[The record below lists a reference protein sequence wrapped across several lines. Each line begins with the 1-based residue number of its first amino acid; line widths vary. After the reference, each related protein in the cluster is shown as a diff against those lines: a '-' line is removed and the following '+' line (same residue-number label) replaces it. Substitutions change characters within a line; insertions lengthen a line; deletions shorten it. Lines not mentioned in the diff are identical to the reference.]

1 MDEEGT
7 HAVVVVG
14 RQERRHAKLLVS
26 CLIQPTSNFARLLTC
41 LPTTTIPTRNLPSL
55 YTILVL
61 YNNVALY
68 NI

>member
-26 CLIQPTSNFARLLTC
+26 CYRIDSGIPDQLVSWLGVPDLVTRPTD
-41 LPTTTIPTRNLPSL
+41 
-55 YTILVL
+55 
-61 YNNVALY
+61 
-68 NI
+68 